1 MKRYKREIETNGE
14 EREDKERKNRGRKK
28 EVKKEQQEIT
38 VNKEEN
44 KKK

>member
-1 MKRYKREIETNGE
+1 MGRRV
-14 EREDKERKNRGRKK
+14 KERKNRGRKK
-28 EVKKEQQEIT
+28 EVRQQEIT